1 MATPRK
7 RVPATAPKPQDRKPK
22 KSAEARQAEA
32 DGFVTIE
39 QCGVTLK
46 IPLAG
51 KVPLKAYMA
60 FKKGD
65 ELAGTELLLGEKQ
78 WAAFLEK
85 NPIVEDF
92 AEIGE
97 KLTDLMGN

>member
-1 MATPRK
+1 MTTTSK
-7 RVPATAPKPQDRKPK
+7 RVPGTAPKPQDRKPK

-46 IPLAG
+46 VPVAG
-51 KVPLKAYMA
+51 KVPLAAYIA

-65 ELAGTELLLGEKQ
+65 ELGGTELLLGEKQ
-78 WAAFLEK
+78 WDAFMAK
-85 NPIVEDF
+85 NPTVDDF

>member
-1 MATPRK
+1 MPARK
-7 RVPATAPKPQDRKPK
+7 AVPATAPKPQDHKPK

-32 DGFVTIE
+32 DGFVTVT
-39 QCGVTLK
+39 QCGVALK
-46 IPLAG
+46 IPIAG

-60 FKKGD
+60 FKDGN
-65 ELAGTELLLGEKQ
+65 ELRGTELLLGEKQ
-78 WAAFLEK
+78 WAAFMAK
-85 NPIVEDF
+85 DPTVDDF